1 VVLAFTN
8 PHASHWLLISSA
20 AVMADETN
28 ASIQS
33 ASPQGQQDGGFRGG
47 RGGREGGGR
56 EGSGREGGRE
66 GGGREGGNREP
77 GGFRIRLSDNEMR
90 AARAIQEAFGLRS
103 TVAALGLSLR
113 TVAQLLEDGQLAEI
127 VAAHR
132 AQAGARPEGGRS
144 EGRREPRGAGPAGG
158 RGDRPA
164 GNSRPNPFARPSKPA
179 AVVEAP
185 VVEAPVEE
193 PADEPAAAEALGSDD
208 EAPALGADTAAD
220 AADQAPAAEAA
231 PEEA

>member
-1 VVLAFTN
+1 
-8 PHASHWLLISSA
+8 
-20 AVMADETN
+20 MADETN

-56 EGSGREGGRE
+56 EGGREGSRE
-66 GGGREGGNREP
+66 GGSREGGNREP

-113 TVAQLLEDGQLAEI
+113 TVAQLLEDGQLVEV

-132 AQAGARPEGGRS
+132 AQAGARPEGART
-144 EGRREPRGAGPAGG
+144 EGRREPRGAGGAGG
-158 RGDRPA
+158 RGERPA
-164 GNSRPNPFARPSKPA
+164 GNSRPNPFARPSKPV
-179 AVVEAP
+179 AVVEAE
-185 VVEAPVEE
+185 VEAPGDEAPGEE
-193 PADEPAAAEALGSDD
+193 PATTEAPGSEEQATALAAESA
-208 EAPALGADTAAD
+208 ADT
-220 AADQAPAAEAA
+220 ADQAPAADAASNEA
-231 PEEA
+231 

>member
-1 VVLAFTN
+1 
-8 PHASHWLLISSA
+8 
-20 AVMADETN
+20 MADETN
-28 ASIQS
+28 ASIES

-47 RGGREGGGR
+47 RGGREGGQ
-56 EGSGREGGRE
+56 REGGRQ

-113 TVAQLLEDGQLAEI
+113 TVAQLLEQGQLDEV

-144 EGRREPRGAGPAGG
+144 ELRREPRGAGG

-164 GNSRPNPFARPSKPA
+164 PGNARPNPFARPSKPV

-185 VVEAPVEE
+185 LE
-193 PADEPAAAEALGSDD
+193 
-208 EAPALGADTAAD
+208 
-220 AADQAPAAEAA
+220 EAA
-231 PEEA
+231 PEAAAAEEPGAALAVEAGTEGADAAASSEETAPAEA